1 MLRYSGKP
9 ADEMRYFLSLGS
21 NLGDRKANLARAVAL
36 IKKERVKIVS
46 ESSIYESEP
55 VDFLDQPWFFNQVVE
70 VDSGLTPSAVLDLAK
85 KIEKAMKRTPGRDKG
100 PRRIDI
106 DILLAEETIIDTE
119 VLKIPHPRMDR
130 RNFVLAPLKEIA
142 PDVVHPVLKK
152 TVGQLWRESRDPS
165 VVKRIE
171 Q

>member
-1 MLRYSGKP
+1 
-9 ADEMRYFLSLGS
+9 
-21 NLGDRKANLARAVAL
+21 
-36 IKKERVKIVS
+36 
-46 ESSIYESEP
+46 
-55 VDFLDQPWFFNQVVE
+55 
-70 VDSGLTPSAVLDLAK
+70 VDSGLTPPAVLDLAK